1 VLSIANYIN
10 MKLWKI
16 AYVLIL
22 LVAVT
27 SASWYYRPWSDYSPS
42 KMAALDD
49 VSQVAKNFRSM
60 GEIIPYRVVRGGE
73 NVTEFVE
80 AIKPLE
86 LNLNYQGKEKSV
98 KQFLNESG
106 TTGMIVLH
114 KGVLVHEQYL
124 NGGARESLFT
134 SWSVA
139 KSFVATAIVMAHK
152 EGLIASLDDKVAL
165 YAPQYSGSAYGDTS
179 IKSLLAMSSGIDFIE
194 EYAADDSDIRPF
206 FFDSFILG
214 RNPDGLLTKF
224 KRNRDEFSDFHYI
237 SSNSHV
243 LSSVLNGV
251 YKKPLADIISEK
263 IWQPLGMEA
272 SATWLQHRNDDKGVA
287 LGYCC
292 LNARLRDYARFG
304 QFYLDASKGR
314 GKGVDSLPSSWP
326 QSLLKPATPA
336 HAAGGDNYSG
346 RGYSYHF
353 WLPVHEKQVFL
364 AVGIYGQFIWI
375 DPKREIVIVKTSAD
389 NGFATRFNETE
400 AALTAIASYYSR
412 LDVAK

>member
-1 VLSIANYIN
+1 
-10 MKLWKI
+10 
-16 AYVLIL
+16 
-22 LVAVT
+22 
-27 SASWYYRPWSDYSPS
+27 
-42 KMAALDD
+42 
-49 VSQVAKNFRSM
+49 
-60 GEIIPYRVVRGGE
+60 
-73 NVTEFVE
+73 
-80 AIKPLE
+80 
-86 LNLNYQGKEKSV
+86 
-98 KQFLNESG
+98 
-106 TTGMIVLH
+106 
-114 KGVLVHEQYL
+114 
-124 NGGARESLFT
+124 
-134 SWSVA
+134 
-139 KSFVATAIVMAHK
+139 VATAIGMAQK
-152 EGLIASLDDKVAL
+152 EGLIVSLDDKVAL

-214 RNPDGLLTKF
+214 KNPDGLLTKF

-243 LSSVLNGV
+243 LSSVLSGV

-272 SATWLQHRNDDKGVA
+272 SATWLQHRND
-287 LGYCC
+287 
-292 LNARLRDYARFG
+292 
-304 QFYLDASKGR
+304 
-314 GKGVDSLPSSWP
+314 SLPSNWP

-353 WLPVHEKQVFL
+353 WLPVHEKHVFL